1 MSLPSVSVVVP
12 LYNHE
17 RYISAALESVF
28 RQSLQPDEIIIVD
41 DGSTDGSALV
51 VEQCAREN
59 PRVRLQRQANQGA
72 HHAINRGIAE
82 SRGEIVAI
90 LNSDD
95 AYAPERLRVCVEWL
109 ARHDNCAAVATALSF
124 MDHDGRPLRNTWY
137 EQARAYYDTV
147 RDLGLALAN
156 GNFVMTTSNF
166 VLRRSTVSELGGF
179 RALRYAHD
187 LDFLMRLVA
196 AGKPV
201 HLIESPLLHYRM
213 HASNTISED
222 HRKVRAEWASVIAS
236 FAHTLFTRRPPDAQT
251 WQYYRALLD
260 IAERHNLTRLIFMFL
275 AFFATVP
282 SSGGRSDAF
291 IHDSE
296 FRRQIM
302 ELA

>member
-51 VEQCAREN
+51 VEQCARGN
-59 PRVRLQRQANQGA
+59 RRVRLQRQANQGA

-82 SRGEIVAI
+82 ARGEIVAI

-95 AYAPERLRVCVEWL
+95 AYAPDRLCACVEWL
-109 ARHDNCAAVATALSF
+109 ARHDDCAAVATALSF
-124 MDHDGRPLRNTWY
+124 IDHDGRPLRNAWY

-156 GNFVMTTSNF
+156 GNFIMTTSNF

-187 LDFLMRLVA
+187 LDFLLRLVA
-196 AGKPV
+196 ARKSV

-236 FAHTLFTRRPPDAQT
+236 FAHTLFARRPPDAQT

-260 IAERHNLTRLIFMFL
+260 IAERHNLTRLILMFL